1 LPPLTTTAATAV
13 ALLCLSCTAQRGT
26 IGALLAQRDDHTL
39 VVREVP
45 AGLAA
50 AKAGIE
56 PGDELLLIDGRDVR
70 AMSPAAV
77 HRALSGEVGQPVKL
91 TLVRGD
97 RVLRVTVARSPAEPA
112 KSAPSS
118 G

>member
-1 LPPLTTTAATAV
+1 MRPLTPLTFAV
-13 ALLCLSCTAQRGT
+13 AALLSLACTTQRGT

-45 AGLAA
+45 EGLAA
-50 AKAGIE
+50 AKAGLE

-70 AMSPAAV
+70 AMTPAAV
-77 HRALSGEVGQPVKL
+77 HRVLSGEVGQPVKL

-97 RVLRVTVARSPAEPA
+97 RVLRVTVVRTPAEPEKPV
-112 KSAPSS
+112 KSP